1 MARIEALVK
10 PHILKWIRDKSGFD
24 LFSAAKR
31 IGIKPERLKEWEEGS
46 RKPSIKQAIKMAEIY
61 KRPLSLFYLNE
72 PPKDFQVAMKDF
84 RTLPPGLPGT
94 YSPALLLEHRI
105 AVSRRNLV
113 MDLLG
118 ESNSSDF
125 PFLGTVSLEN
135 DPEQVGQD
143 IRKIL
148 NIDRQIQKKWKYK
161 SEALNWWRESI
172 ENLNV
177 LVFHTNYQ
185 GNTVE
190 LEEARG
196 FSISEPRFPVIV
208 LNSKDSNSGR
218 IFTLLHELVHLM
230 LNEGGVCD
238 CREHTVGGQMR
249 QVEMFCNHSAGAV
262 MVPFDA
268 LMKHEVVIEHRA
280 HGKRFRWEDGEIE
293 VLSSDFSV
301 SNEALLRRLL
311 IFGLTSERFYQ
322 SKRKEYLERWEMLK
336 KEGQKKGH
344 PPHYRMKLRQLGKP
358 FARTVFTAYYDRK
371 ITLSDVMDYIGV
383 KTSVLKKME
392 LAAYSTVMGA

>member
-10 PHILKWIRDKSGFD
+10 PHMLKWIREKSGFD

-31 IGIKPERLKEWEEGS
+31 IGIKPERLQEWEAGS
-46 RKPSIKQAIKMAEIY
+46 RKPTIKQAIKMAEIY

-72 PPKDFQVAMKDF
+72 PPKDFHVAMKDF
-84 RTLPPGLPGT
+84 RTLPTGLPRT
-94 YSPALLLEHRI
+94 YSPALLLEHRS

-118 ESNSSDF
+118 ESTSNDF
-125 PFLGTVSLEN
+125 PLLGTVSLES

-143 IRKIL
+143 IRQLL
-148 NIDRQIQKKWKYK
+148 NIDWKIQKKWKYE

-177 LVFHTNYQ
+177 LVFHTNHQ

-238 CREHTVGGQMR
+238 CREHAVGGQMR
-249 QVEMFCNHSAGAV
+249 QVEIFCNHTAGAV
-262 MVPFDA
+262 LVPGDTI
-268 LMKHEVVIEHRA
+268 MKHEVVIEHRA
-280 HGKRFRWEDGEIE
+280 RGKRFRWEDGEIE
-293 VLSSDFSV
+293 ALSSDFSV
-301 SNEALLRRLL
+301 SNEVLLRRLL

-322 SKRKEYLERWEMLK
+322 SKRKEYLERWERIK
-336 KEGQKKGH
+336 KERQKKGH
-344 PPHYRMKLRQLGKP
+344 PPHYRLKLRQLGKL
-358 FARTVFTAYYDRK
+358 FARTVFTAYYERK

-392 LAAYSTVMGA
+392 MAAYSAVMGI

>member
-1 MARIEALVK
+1 MAHIEALVK
-10 PHILKWIRDKSGFD
+10 PHMLKWIREKSGFD
-24 LFSAAKR
+24 LFSAARR
-31 IGIKPERLKEWEEGS
+31 IGIKPERLQEWEAGS
-46 RKPSIKQAIKMAEIY
+46 RKPTIKQAIKMAEIY

-72 PPKDFQVAMKDF
+72 PPKDFHVAMKDF

-94 YSPALLLEHRI
+94 YSPALLLEHRS

-113 MDLLG
+113 MDLLD
-118 ESNSSDF
+118 ESTSSDF
-125 PFLGTVSLEN
+125 PFLGKVSLES
-135 DPEQVGQD
+135 DPEQVGQNL
-143 IRKIL
+143 RQLL
-148 NIDRQIQKKWKYK
+148 NIDWKTQKKWKYE
-161 SEALNWWRESI
+161 SEALNCWRESI

-177 LVFHTNYQ
+177 LVFHTNHQ

-208 LNSKDSNSGR
+208 LNSRDSNSGR

-238 CREHTVGGQMR
+238 CREHAAGGQMR
-249 QVEMFCNHSAGAV
+249 QVEIFCNHTAGAV
-262 MVPFDA
+262 LVPGDV

-280 HGKRFRWEDGEIE
+280 RGKRFQWEDGEIE

-301 SNEALLRRLL
+301 SNEVLLRRLL

-322 SKRKEYLERWEMLK
+322 SKRKEYLERWERIK

-392 LAAYSTVMGA
+392 VAAYSALMGI

>member
-10 PHILKWIRDKSGFD
+10 PHMLKWIREKSGFD
-24 LFSAAKR
+24 LFNAAKR
-31 IGIKPERLKEWEEGS
+31 IGIKPERLKEWEEGN
-46 RKPSIKQAIKMAEIY
+46 RKPTIKQAIKMAEIY

-94 YSPALLLEHRI
+94 YSPALLLEQRI

-118 ESNSSDF
+118 ESISSDF
-125 PFLGTVSLEN
+125 PFLGTVSLES
-135 DPEQVGQD
+135 DPEKVGQN
-143 IRKIL
+143 IRQRL
-148 NIDRQIQKKWKYK
+148 NIDWKTQKKCKYE
-161 SEALNWWRESI
+161 SEALNWWGEAI
-172 ENLNV
+172 ENINV
-177 LVFHTNYQ
+177 LVFHTNHQ

-238 CREHTVGGQMR
+238 CREHAVGEHIR
-249 QVEMFCNHSAGAV
+249 QVEMFCNHTAGAV
-262 MVPFDA
+262 LVPFDV

-280 HGKRFRWEDGEIE
+280 QGKRFLWEDAEIE
-293 VLSSDFSV
+293 ALSSDFSV
-301 SNEALLRRLL
+301 SNEVLLRRLL

-322 SKRKEYLERWEMLK
+322 SKRKEYLERWERIK
-336 KEGQKKGH
+336 KEVQSKGH

-383 KTSVLKKME
+383 KTGVLKKME
-392 LAAYSTVMGA
+392 VAAYSAVIGI